1 MKRKKNPTGR
11 SSPKRPYAQP
21 AGLSSPAIATST
33 MPTSKTRKKPTTTSR
48 PDRPAGPATLETA
61 TLAVT
66 EAALQLV
73 KESEARIIHAAREGG
88 DTEKALAVHHS
99 LRSGTLGFLEA
110 WCRLTGQPSPITGE
124 PFAD

>member
-1 MKRKKNPTGR
+1 
-11 SSPKRPYAQP
+11 
-21 AGLSSPAIATST
+21 
-33 MPTSKTRKKPTTTSR
+33 MPTSKKRKTTPR
-48 PDRPAGPATLETA
+48 APQPVRPAGPATLTTA

-73 KESEARIIHAAREGG
+73 KESEAHIVLAAREGG

-110 WCRLTGQPSPITGE
+110 WCRLTGQPNPVSREAFGGE
-124 PFAD
+124 

>member
-1 MKRKKNPTGR
+1 
-11 SSPKRPYAQP
+11 
-21 AGLSSPAIATST
+21 
-33 MPTSKTRKKPTTTSR
+33 MPTSKKRKTTTR
-48 PDRPAGPATLETA
+48 TAPARPAGPATLTTA

-73 KESEARIIHAAREGG
+73 KESEAHIIAAAREGG

-110 WCRLTGQPSPITGE
+110 WCRLTGQPNPVTGE
-124 PFAD
+124 AFED